1 MTGSLVYLIVYL
13 IDPFITESHHSY
25 RNFYRSKIGY
35 ECRQSGSR
43 TDLKRVRTLIV
54 SRQVVTRTIGMFPL
68 PVSISQTHFIEE
80 AEHFTAKK
88 YPPKGLKRNV

>member
-1 MTGSLVYLIVYL
+1 MTGSLVYLIMYL

-35 ECRQSGSR
+35 ECCQSGSR

-80 AEHFTAKK
+80 ADTLLL
-88 YPPKGLKRNV
+88 PSPI